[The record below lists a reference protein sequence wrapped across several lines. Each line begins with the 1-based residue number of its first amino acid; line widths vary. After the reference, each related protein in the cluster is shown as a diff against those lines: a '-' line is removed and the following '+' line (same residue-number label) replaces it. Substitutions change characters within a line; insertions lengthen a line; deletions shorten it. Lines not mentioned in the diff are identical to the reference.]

1 MKWNYYRCFNTESV
15 NTVIFY
21 VPLYCHI
28 VPFFYRKYLNYY
40 GVFVIYILCA
50 NFTVS
55 HFSYLVEKSPRKRL
69 EKKKI
74 VKNMSGTF
82 SFKLNVKKTYH
93 DVNTFCRSNFCVPPV
108 ASRRVA
114 PAPPLHTQI
123 WTLRVIT

>member
-69 EKKKI
+69 EKKNRQKYVWYI
-74 VKNMSGTF
+74 FVQIECKKNI
-82 SFKLNVKKTYH
+82 
-93 DVNTFCRSNFCVPPV
+93 P
-108 ASRRVA
+108 
-114 PAPPLHTQI
+114 
-123 WTLRVIT
+123 